1 MEFNFENLKEKM
13 DGQGVAG
20 IFLFGS
26 RAQGTARANSDYD
39 FAILMR
45 DKRILADI
53 KQRKI
58 IYDALYDI
66 LSAQVKSLRDIDIVF
81 VQNVDLQLRYRVA
94 KDGQLLYTG
103 DKKIVYDFLEQ
114 TMESY
119 ADFAPLRRIFQ
130 QTTLARV

>member
-13 DGQGVAG
+13 DGLGVAG